1 MHDGGMKACERF
13 MRRNDFSENKIATI
27 LKVIELVLTSN
38 NLKFQKSHYVQMTGT
53 AMGTKKSQTYV
64 NLDMEGLETD
74 LQDKALY
81 KPLLW
86 RHFIDGIF
94 FL

>member
-1 MHDGGMKACERF
+1 MKACERF
-13 MRRNDFSENKIATI
+13 MRRDDFSENKIATI
-27 LKVIELVLTSN
+27 LKFIELVLTSN
-38 NLKFQKSHYVQMTGT
+38 NLKFQGSHYVQMTGT
-53 AMGTKKSQTYV
+53 AMGTKMAPTYA
-64 NLDMEGLETD
+64 NLYMGGLETD

-86 RHFIDGIF
+86 RRVIDDIF